1 MKTYTNLFNLLEEF
15 VNTELIEK
23 ARARVPSVPV
33 LVNLVSKRVNQLNRG
48 ERPLVKP
55 LSAEEDRADIALR
68 EIAEGLIRSEID
80 IDAIARAELA
90 HTRWS
95 D

>member
-1 MKTYTNLFNLLEEF
+1 M
-15 VNTELIEK
+15 NTELIDK

-33 LVNLVSKRVNQLNRG
+33 LVNLVSRRVNQLNRG

-68 EIAEGLIRSEID
+68 EIAEGLIISEID
-80 IDAIARAELA
+80 FDAIARAEQA

>member
-1 MKTYTNLFNLLEEF
+1 VKTYTISFNLLEEF
-15 VNTELIEK
+15 VNIELIEK

-33 LVNLVSKRVNQLNRG
+33 LVNLVSRRVNQLNRG

-68 EIAEGLIRSEID
+68 EIAEGLIISEID
-80 IDAIARAELA
+80 FDAIARAELA

>member
-1 MKTYTNLFNLLEEF
+1 MNI
-15 VNTELIEK
+15 ELIEK

-33 LVNLVSKRVNQLNRG
+33 LVNLVSRRVNQLNKG

-68 EIAEGLIRSEID
+68 EIAEGLIISEID
-80 IDAIARAELA
+80 FDAIARAELA

>member
-1 MKTYTNLFNLLEEF
+1 VKTYTISFNLLEEF
-15 VNTELIEK
+15 VNIELIEK

-33 LVNLVSKRVNQLNRG
+33 LVNLVSRRVNQLNKG

-68 EIAEGLIRSEID
+68 EIAEGLIISEID
-80 IDAIARAELA
+80 FDAIARAELA